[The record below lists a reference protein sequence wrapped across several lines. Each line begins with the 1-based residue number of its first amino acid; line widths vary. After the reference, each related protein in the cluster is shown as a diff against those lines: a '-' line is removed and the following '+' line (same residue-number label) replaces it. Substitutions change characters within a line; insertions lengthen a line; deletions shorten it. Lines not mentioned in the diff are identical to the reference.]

1 MESSRIGG
9 RTHTRDVLLSTG
21 NGRHVF
27 LRSLLAPVTSNAGRE
42 GPQVWCVRGQ
52 PRGGRFQCCFGHRGD
67 SGAPVAP
74 GCTTSPRLGRRR
86 HSAQPFGEHVSLRGS
101 VTPYNKVPPGN
112 SPSLARL
119 GRHASSLRPTEP
131 TAESGGDDDDPRQS
145 ERRRTTQARDVPRIA
160 SLPPGLP
167 YHVTGIA
174 PSTRHQPNEEL

>member
-101 VTPYNKVPPGN
+101 VTPYNKVPPGTHPP
-112 SPSLARL
+112 SPGWAV
-119 GRHASSLRPTEP
+119 
-131 TAESGGDDDDPRQS
+131 
-145 ERRRTTQARDVPRIA
+145 TQAVCARRNRQLRA
-160 SLPPGLP
+160 ATTTTTHGSQSGAGRRK
-167 YHVTGIA
+167 HVTSRASRRCLLAFRI
-174 PSTRHQPNEEL
+174 T